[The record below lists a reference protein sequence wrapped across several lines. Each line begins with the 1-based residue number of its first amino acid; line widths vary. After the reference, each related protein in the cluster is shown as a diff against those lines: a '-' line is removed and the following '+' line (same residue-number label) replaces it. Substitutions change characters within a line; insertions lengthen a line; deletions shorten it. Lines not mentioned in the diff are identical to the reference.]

1 MKRKTGLIIAAM
13 LIALSAG
20 FLIYT
25 GIYHHADAL
34 AIAAMES
41 DEQVAVSRTS
51 YGWYFDGPSED
62 HALVFYPGGKVEET
76 AYAPFLHAL
85 AARGMD
91 VCLVKMPFRLA
102 VFGMN
107 SAESVIKQYDYSH
120 WYIGGHSLGGA
131 VAAIYAANH
140 GGTLDSLILCAAFPT
155 KALPADLKV
164 ISLYGSEDHVI
175 DLSQVEKGRSF
186 VFSDCYVEHV
196 IQGGNH
202 AQFGNYGAQRGD
214 GQASLSVQDQQTEA
228 VDVILK
234 EVFQ

>member
-1 MKRKTGLIIAAM
+1 MKRKAGFVIAAV
-13 LIALSAG
+13 LIALSAS
-20 FLIYT
+20 FLVYT
-25 GIYHHADAL
+25 GIYYHADTL
-34 AIAAMES
+34 AIAALAS
-41 DEQVAVSRTS
+41 DEQVAVSQTP

-62 HALVFYPGGKVEET
+62 RALVFYPGGKVEET

-107 SAESVIKQYDYSH
+107 SADGVIKQYDYSH

-140 GGTLDSLILCAAFPT
+140 GGTLDGLILCAAFPT

-186 VFSDCYVEHV
+186 VSSDCYVEHV

-202 AQFGNYGAQRGD
+202 ARFGNYGAQPGD
-214 GQASLSVQDQQTEA
+214 GQASLSAQDQQMETI
-228 VDVILK
+228 DVILK
-234 EVFQ
+234 EVLR